1 MSLTL
6 APSAEVVAFGI
17 VVSTV
22 VENQT
27 TTCVLVAVDTAI
39 DGSAQLP
46 ISTGELHCIAD
57 AVGSQ
62 VPWPI
67 HLIRL
72 QSQVIRILHT
82 SFVSY
87 TIM

>member
-1 MSLTL
+1 MSLTDTTGGQ
-6 APSAEVVAFGI
+6 VVAFGI

-22 VENQT
+22 IENQT
-27 TTCVLVAVDTAI
+27 TTCLLVAIDTAI
-39 DGSAQLP
+39 DGTAQLP
-46 ISTGELHCIAD
+46 ISTGEVRSIAD

-62 VPWPI
+62 VPWPV
-67 HLIRL
+67 HLIRP
-72 QSQVIRILHT
+72 QAPVIRILHL